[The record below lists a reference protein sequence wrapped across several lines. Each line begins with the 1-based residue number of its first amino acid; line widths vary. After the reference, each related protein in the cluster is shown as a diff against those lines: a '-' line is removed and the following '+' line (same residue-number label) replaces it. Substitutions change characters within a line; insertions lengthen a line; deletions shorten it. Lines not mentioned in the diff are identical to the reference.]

1 MHFLGKPY
9 NILGWIKLTYFRQF
23 KHNVKYKD
31 IDNGAQYFYV
41 ENPYKLVK
49 IKKPPGLRPIN

>member
-9 NILGWIKLTYFRQF
+9 NILGLIKLTYFRQF

-31 IDNGAQYFYV
+31 IDNGAQDFYV

-49 IKKPPGLRPIN
+49 IKNHKV